1 MILSDYGRT
10 MNWQTRIGFRLLFWI
25 AEYLV
30 SDALTAEQR
39 ETLRALTVSFG
50 NGELMRLER

>member
-1 MILSDYGRT
+1 

-30 SDALTAEQR
+30 GEALAPEQR
-39 ETLRALTVSFG
+39 ESLRAIAVSFG
-50 NGELMRLER
+50 NGELPKCER